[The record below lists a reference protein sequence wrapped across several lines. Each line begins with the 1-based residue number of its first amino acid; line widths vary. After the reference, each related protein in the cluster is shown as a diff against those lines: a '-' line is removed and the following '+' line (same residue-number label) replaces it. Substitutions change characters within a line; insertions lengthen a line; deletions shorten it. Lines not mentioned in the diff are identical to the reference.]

1 VIELPPSYAS
11 TALRVGVLQSR
22 RQTSSRQGGSVIG
35 DDALTL
41 SDEQLERLAELLAIK
56 LAAVRPAV
64 PSMLTVEDICNAFKV
79 SRAWVY
85 DNAGRLGGIKL
96 GPGQRGPLRFPANRV
111 AEALKPPVAA
121 ATANPPA
128 PAPMRPNRRRPK
140 RLHPVYDG

>member
-1 VIELPPSYAS
+1 
-11 TALRVGVLQSR
+11 
-22 RQTSSRQGGSVIG
+22 VIG

-64 PSMLTVEDICNAFKV
+64 PSMLTVEDICNAFQV

-96 GPGQRGPLRFPANRV
+96 GSGQRGPLRFPPNRV
-111 AEALKPPVAA
+111 AEALKPLVTDPA
-121 ATANPPA
+121 ANPPA
-128 PAPMRPNRRRPK
+128 PGCGAGEAQAAETTAPGLRWVTGPVEQPVPARRTQHVWRIK
-140 RLHPVYDG
+140 GGS